1 MKAITEAEK
10 SSGGYSG
17 GAGYRVETPACRR
30 KKPIMR
36 RLIISRTVEAM
47 MIPPGGVPEGK
58 GEILNQL
65 EIFKNREFGEIRTV
79 TIDGEPWFIGK
90 DVAEALGYGKGK
102 SLNNA
107 VATHVDEEDK
117 GVTEMM
123 TPGGKQ
129 NLIIIN
135 ESGLYSLILSSKL
148 PNAKKFKHWVTSEI
162 LPQIRRTGSYQK
174 RLTPEE
180 MMRIQLGMVDDHENR
195 IEHLENTMTI
205 DYGQQ
210 QELKKAVNKRVIE
223 ILGGKKAPAYKEL
236 SKKVFAECNHD
247 IQDYFAVNSRNNI
260 PSLRFENALEYVEG
274 WNPSNNTILDVRSCN
289 AGMGGADGV

>member
-1 MKAITEAEK
+1 MQESCSERDT
-10 SSGGYSG
+10 
-17 GAGYRVETPACRR
+17 GAVTYRLKHL
-30 KKPIMR
+30 KKPVHAVF
-36 RLIISRTVEAM
+36 ISRIIESHGYGTSGV
-47 MIPPGGVPEGK
+47 VPEGK
-58 GEILNQL
+58 GEMLNQL

-79 TIDGEPWFIGK
+79 AIDGELMFCLIDICK
-90 DVAEALGYGKGK
+90 ALEIKNATDVAKRLDEDELTRLNLGSRAGDT
-102 SLNNA
+102 NFI
-107 VATHVDEEDK
+107 T
-117 GVTEMM
+117 
-123 TPGGKQ
+123 
-129 NLIIIN
+129 
-135 ESGLYSLILSSKL
+135 ESGLYAVILRSDK
-148 PNAKKFKHWVTSEI
+148 PNAKKFRKWVTSEV

-195 IEHLENTMTI
+195 IEHLEKTMTI

-210 QELKKAVNKRVIE
+210 QELKKVVNKRVIE

>member
-1 MKAITEAEK
+1 M
-10 SSGGYSG
+10 
-17 GAGYRVETPACRR
+17 
-30 KKPIMR
+30 
-36 RLIISRTVEAM
+36 
-47 MIPPGGVPEGK
+47 
-58 GEILNQL
+58 LNQL

-79 TIDGEPWFIGK
+79 TIDGEPWFVGK
-90 DVAEALGYGKGK
+90 DIAEALGY
-102 SLNNA
+102 SNTRDAL
-107 VATHVDEEDK
+107 ATHVMDDDK
-117 GVTEMM
+117 NTVVISD
-123 TPGGKQ
+123 GKRRGNPNQ
-129 NLIIIN
+129 VIIN
-135 ESGLYSLILSSKL
+135 ESGVYALIFGSKL
-148 PNAKKFKHWVTSEI
+148 DSAKRFKHWVTSEV
-162 LPQIRRTGSYQK
+162 LPQIRRAGSYQK

-289 AGMGGADGV
+289 AGMGGAHGV

>member
-1 MKAITEAEK
+1 MQENCSERDT
-10 SSGGYSG
+10 
-17 GAGYRVETPACRR
+17 GAVTYRLKHL
-30 KKPIMR
+30 KKPVHAV
-36 RLIISRTVEAM
+36 LYHELLKAM
-47 MIPPGGVPEGK
+47 DTSGVVPEGK
-58 GEILNQL
+58 GEMLNQL

-79 TIDGEPWFIGK
+79 TMDGAPWFVGK
-90 DVAEALGYGKGK
+90 DVADILGYQNG
-102 SLNNA
+102 SRDINR
-107 VATHVDEEDK
+107 HVDEEDRHK
-117 GVTEMM
+117 IMLFDGNQDKET
-123 TPGGKQ
+123 
-129 NLIIIN
+129 IIIS

-148 PNAKKFKHWVTSEI
+148 ATAKRFKHWVTSEV

-180 MMRIQLGMVDDHENR
+180 MMWIQLGMVDDHENR
-195 IEHLENTMTI
+195 IEHLEKTMTI

-210 QELKKAVNKRVIE
+210 QELKKVVNKRVIE

-289 AGMGGADGV
+289 AGMGGAHGV

>member
-1 MKAITEAEK
+1 M
-10 SSGGYSG
+10 
-17 GAGYRVETPACRR
+17 
-30 KKPIMR
+30 
-36 RLIISRTVEAM
+36 
-47 MIPPGGVPEGK
+47 
-58 GEILNQL
+58 LNQL

-79 TIDGEPWFIGK
+79 TMDGAPMFCLIDICK
-90 DVAEALGYGKGK
+90 ALGM
-102 SLNNA
+102 SNPTM
-107 VATHVDEEDK
+107 VAQRLDEDELTKLDL
-117 GVTEMM
+117 GSRAGDTNFI
-123 TPGGKQ
+123 T
-129 NLIIIN
+129 
-135 ESGLYSLILSSKL
+135 ESGLYAVILRSDK
-148 PNAKKFKHWVTSEI
+148 PNAKKFRKWVTSEV
-162 LPQIRRTGSYQK
+162 LPQIRKTGSYQK

>member
-1 MKAITEAEK
+1 M
-10 SSGGYSG
+10 
-17 GAGYRVETPACRR
+17 
-30 KKPIMR
+30 
-36 RLIISRTVEAM
+36 
-47 MIPPGGVPEGK
+47 
-58 GEILNQL
+58 NQL

-148 PNAKKFKHWVTSEI
+148 PNAKKFKHWVTSEV

-236 SKKVFAECNHD
+236 RKKVFAECNHD

>member
-10 SSGGYSG
+10 SSSGYSG
-17 GAGYRVETPACRR
+17 GAGYRVETPACGR
-30 KKPIMR
+30 KKTIMR

-47 MIPPGGVPEGK
+47 DTSGVVPEGK
-58 GEILNQL
+58 GEMLNQL

-79 TIDGEPWFIGK
+79 TMDGAPWFVGK
-90 DVAEALGYGKGK
+90 DVADILGYQNG
-102 SLNNA
+102 SRDINR
-107 VATHVDEEDK
+107 HVDEEDRHK
-117 GVTEMM
+117 IMLFDGNQDKET
-123 TPGGKQ
+123 
-129 NLIIIN
+129 IIIN

-148 PNAKKFKHWVTSEI
+148 ATAKRFKHWVTSEV
-162 LPQIRRTGSYQK
+162 LPQIRRTGSYQR

>member
-1 MKAITEAEK
+1 
-10 SSGGYSG
+10 
-17 GAGYRVETPACRR
+17 
-30 KKPIMR
+30 
-36 RLIISRTVEAM
+36 
-47 MIPPGGVPEGK
+47 
-58 GEILNQL
+58 LNQL

-162 LPQIRRTGSYQK
+162 LPQIRKTGSYQK

-210 QELKKAVNKRVIE
+210 QELKKAVNKRVVE

-274 WNPSNNTILDVRSCN
+274 WNPSNNTMLDVRSCN

>member
-1 MKAITEAEK
+1 M
-10 SSGGYSG
+10 
-17 GAGYRVETPACRR
+17 
-30 KKPIMR
+30 
-36 RLIISRTVEAM
+36 
-47 MIPPGGVPEGK
+47 
-58 GEILNQL
+58 NQL

-162 LPQIRRTGSYQK
+162 LPQIRKTGSYQK

-210 QELKKAVNKRVIE
+210 QELKKAVNKRVVE